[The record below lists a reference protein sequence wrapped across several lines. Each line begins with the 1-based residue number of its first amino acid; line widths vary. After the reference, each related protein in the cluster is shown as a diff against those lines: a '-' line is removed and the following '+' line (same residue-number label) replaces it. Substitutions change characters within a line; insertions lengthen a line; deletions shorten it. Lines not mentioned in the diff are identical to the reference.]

1 MRLRRAPQRP
11 LGSSLWQL
19 GTIAVGGAT
28 ASGWKHSAAAA
39 CLTGFSVVVFGEGAR
54 PVFREWPAA
63 SQPQPPPPREGR
75 TPDTSKGNGLKMLMQ
90 RALMLKDPLLM
101 KMIRNISQ
109 HDEPTKNL
117 FTVHL
122 GAKKC
127 RVQTTRLG
135 HEERTSTQGPSH
147 IWMLHEGA
155 RSGECQQDSEVRM
168 LLERQQLP

>member
-117 FTVHL
+117 FTDYVGDLAAQISNDEEFVIECFATLSKFDHSKL
-122 GAKKC
+122 GLGTGSF
-127 RVQTTRLG
+127 RVQVG
-135 HEERTSTQGPSH
+135 SIPQE
-147 IWMLHEGA
+147 
-155 RSGECQQDSEVRM
+155 
-168 LLERQQLP
+168 